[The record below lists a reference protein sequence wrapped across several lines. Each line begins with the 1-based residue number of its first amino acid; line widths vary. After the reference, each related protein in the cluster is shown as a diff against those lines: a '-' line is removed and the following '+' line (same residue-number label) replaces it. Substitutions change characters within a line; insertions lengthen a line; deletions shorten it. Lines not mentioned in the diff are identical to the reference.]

1 MRGVA
6 AVVQDHVGLPV
17 LGVDA
22 LVDAP
27 PEVLLSLSAPGE
39 HGDSW
44 PRGESSVTE
53 LLNWTGG

>member
-1 MRGVA
+1 MGGVS

-27 PEVLLSLSAPGE
+27 PEVLLRLAAPGVD
-39 HGDSW
+39 GNTCQTRD
-44 PRGESSVTE
+44 
-53 LLNWTGG
+53 GGGG